1 MQTNYVIRKA
11 LTCDVPQIVE
21 LWKEL
26 MDFNKQYDEH
36 WSRLETGHENFG
48 DFINSH
54 IADEAFCVLV
64 AEADKDIVGYCL
76 SEIQKCDPHILKI
89 QEYGHISN
97 IAVTKD
103 YRRKEIGEDLLQ
115 KTVDW
120 FSKKGIHRI
129 EVCVGIGNKSARK
142 FWTKMGFTV
151 FVENR
156 FLEKQ
161 QDL

>member
-11 LTCDVPQIVE
+11 STCDVPQIVE

-36 WSRLETGHENFG
+36 WSRLETGHKNFG

-76 SEIQKCDPHILKI
+76 SEIQKCDPQILKI

-97 IAVTKD
+97 ITVT
-103 YRRKEIGEDLLQ
+103 RNFQRKGIGESLLR
-115 KTVDW
+115 KTMDW
-120 FSKKGIHRI
+120 FSKKGVHRI

-151 FVENR
+151 FVETM
-156 FLEKQ
+156 FF
-161 QDL
+161 

>member
-11 LTCDVPQIVE
+11 STCDVPQIVE

-76 SEIQKCDPHILKI
+76 SEIQKCDPQILKI

-97 IAVTKD
+97 ITVT
-103 YRRKEIGEDLLQ
+103 RNFQRKGIGESLLR
-115 KTVDW
+115 KTMDW
-120 FSKKGIHRI
+120 FSKKGVHRI

-151 FVENR
+151 FVETM
-156 FLEKQ
+156 FF
-161 QDL
+161 